1 MTRLLAVVLLATTLL
16 PGCQTVVGP
25 VQRSRTPSR
34 PVDDLCLS
42 IDEQQARGRA
52 RLGNPDQTLQ
62 LGPRTYAEIP
72 NSIGR

>member
-1 MTRLLAVVLLATTLL
+1 MTRLLAVVLLAATLL

-25 VQRSRTPSR
+25 FERARTPSR

-52 RLGNPDQTLQ
+52 RLGYPDQTLQ
-62 LGPRTYAEIP
+62 PGPRTYAEIP
-72 NSIGR
+72 NATGR